1 MAARCMR
8 ARKEMCERLPIKVS
22 SPESL
27 PAESDP
33 GPATNTG
40 QSNPFEA
47 LASAETFLAASHIRP
62 AARIKRRFEPAE
74 GMVGAIP
81 FRITRPGALGRYE
94 SPMTPLY
101 VRRGAT

>member
-8 ARKEMCERLPIKVS
+8 ARNEMCERLPIEVTL
-22 SPESL
+22 PECS

-40 QSNPFEA
+40 QSSPFEA

-62 AARIKRRFEPAE
+62 AARIKRRFEPAD

-81 FRITRPGALGRYE
+81 FRITKRGELGRYR
-94 SPMTPLY
+94 SQMTS
-101 VRRGAT
+101 